1 MTSELLDRA
10 RLRMAEVHPH
20 ALHLESTLHWA
31 LQLDGNASEA
41 LRIAAVTH
49 DIERAFP
56 DPAASW
62 DSARDWDDPE
72 YVRWHQDR
80 CADMIA
86 AWLREQDAPRALV
99 EAVSA
104 LVRVHEEGGWPDA
117 DLLQSADSLS
127 FLEVMTPL
135 VVGWVESGR
144 ASRERAQ
151 GKLRHSY
158 ERMKVPRARELGWPL
173 LQQALTEL
181 DAAAPA
187 EARR

>member
-1 MTSELLDRA
+1 MTDLLDSA
-10 RLRMAEVHPH
+10 RLRMAKVHPH
-20 ALHLESTLHWA
+20 ALHLESTLHWT

-56 DPAASW
+56 DPEAQW
-62 DSARDWDDPE
+62 DSARDWDDPA
-72 YVRWHQDR
+72 YVHWHQER

-86 AWLREQDAPRALV
+86 AWLREQDAPPALV

-144 ASRERAQ
+144 ASRERAR
-151 GKLRHSY
+151 GKVRHSY
-158 ERMKVPRARELGWPL
+158 ERMKLPRARELGWPL
-173 LQQALTEL
+173 LQQSLTEL
-181 DAAAPA
+181 DAAAPV
-187 EARR
+187 RS